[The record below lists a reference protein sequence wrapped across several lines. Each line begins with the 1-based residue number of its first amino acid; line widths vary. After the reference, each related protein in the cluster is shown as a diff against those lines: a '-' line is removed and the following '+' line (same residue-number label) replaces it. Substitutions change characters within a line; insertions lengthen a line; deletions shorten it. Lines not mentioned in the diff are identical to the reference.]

1 MSELERALVAVG
13 RELDVPETPDLV
25 PGVLAA
31 IEPRRARG
39 WAPPRRLA
47 LAVAV
52 VLVALLGAAL
62 AIPEARSTLLRI
74 FDIGGG
80 RIELVDELP
89 EVPIQEDPETGL
101 GDRSTL
107 AEAKALG
114 RFPLRELENEPD
126 RVYLGDRGTVW
137 FLYGDPERPRL
148 LVSQTPLAI
157 VDAPALQKK
166 LVAQG
171 TSVELVEVGGRPGAF
186 LSGEPHFFFLVDADG
201 NAVEDS
207 ARLARD
213 VLLWDEGGVAYRLEG
228 DFQLDD
234 ALELAGTLRPRG

>member
-31 IEPRRARG
+31 IESRPARA

-47 LAVAV
+47 LAVAA
-52 VLVALLGAAL
+52 VLVALLGATL
-62 AIPEARSTLLRI
+62 AIPDARSAFLRI
-74 FDIGGG
+74 FEIGGE

-107 AEAKALG
+107 EKAKALAG
-114 RFPLRELENEPD
+114 FPLRELDEAPD

-148 LVSQTPLAI
+148 LVSQTPLST
-157 VDAPALQKK
+157 VDGPALQKK
-166 LVAQG
+166 LGGEG
-171 TSVELVEVGGRPGAF
+171 TNVELVEVGSRPGAF
-186 LSGEPHFFFLVDADG
+186 VSGEPHFLFLVDEDG
-201 NAVEDS
+201 NVVEDS
-207 ARLARD
+207 ARLARN

-228 DFQLDD
+228 DFELEAALRLADD
-234 ALELAGTLRPRG
+234 LRLRD